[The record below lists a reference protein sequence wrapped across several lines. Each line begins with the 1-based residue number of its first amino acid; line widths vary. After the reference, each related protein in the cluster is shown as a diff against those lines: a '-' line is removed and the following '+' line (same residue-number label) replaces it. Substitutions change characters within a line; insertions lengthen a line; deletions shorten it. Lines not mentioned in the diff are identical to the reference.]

1 MTEEPGARKSHAGSC
16 AGGLSNWHPYRDPYS
31 EGESRSR
38 TACLVARP
46 RRKAM
51 ACGGTWDV
59 MVYHEHRRCRMS
71 TGTDPRPDQG
81 TDQEV
86 AFFDLLDPRFQP
98 DAPEVHAARE
108 ACWYARTPL
117 GYAILRY
124 EEMAALLRDRHLR
137 QGGVETLALIDRFA
151 AHGACEFMAAFAD
164 PYPSRIIC
172 ALLGIPR
179 ERYAQFHGWATDLG
193 LGFSYA
199 VAAHLARIEAALQGL
214 YACVDDLLT
223 ARRAAPGP
231 DLISALLAAEEAG
244 DRLHDEELRAMVAL
258 LVFGGQDTVRN
269 QLGCALTTF
278 LEHPA
283 QWARLAEEPAL
294 APRAVEEVM
303 RVRPAVPAVWRVA
316 AEDFEFKGL
325 RIAAGTFLSMFA
337 AAAHTDPRVYGAA
350 EFDISLERPAQLS
363 FGGGIH
369 YCLGAPLARAEME
382 EALPILAAR
391 LRAPEL
397 TGSVPWRPAMGIRGP
412 VTLPIR
418 FRAAA

>member
-1 MTEEPGARKSHAGSC
+1 
-16 AGGLSNWHPYRDPYS
+16 
-31 EGESRSR
+31 
-38 TACLVARP
+38 
-46 RRKAM
+46 
-51 ACGGTWDV
+51 
-59 MVYHEHRRCRMS
+59 MS
-71 TGTDPRPDQG
+71 AGTDPRTGQG
-81 TDQEV
+81 TDREV

-98 DAPEVHAARE
+98 DGPEVHAARE

-124 EEMAALLRDRHLR
+124 DEMAALLRDRHLR
-137 QGGVETLALIDRFA
+137 QGGVETLAAQGITTGPMADWMRRMMLNIEGEEHTRLRLLVSKAFTPRAVDALRPVMRAVTHELIDRFA
-151 AHGACEFMAAFAD
+151 AHGECEFMAAFAD

-172 ALLGIPR
+172 ELLGIPR
-179 ERYAQFHGWATDLG
+179 ERYAQFHGWANDLG

-214 YACVDDLLT
+214 YACVDDLLA

-244 DRLHDEELRAMVAL
+244 DHLHDEELRALVAL
-258 LVFGGQDTVRN
+258 LVFAGQDTTRN

-316 AEDFEFKGL
+316 AEDFEFRGL
-325 RIAAGTFLSMFA
+325 RIAAGTFLSLLA
-337 AAAHTDPRVYGAA
+337 AAAHTDPRVFGAA
-350 EFDISLERPAQLS
+350 EFDISVERPAQLS

-391 LRAPEL
+391 LRTPAL
-397 TGSVPWRPAMGIRGP
+397 AGSVPWRPAMGIRGP

-418 FRAAA
+418 FRTAA